1 MPAAALPPGFRFNK
15 VVAIIAFDRFEYF
28 RQVIDALRQAWGA
41 HEYVVTIWI
50 DGPPQNASS
59 FDQEGWQSIVTY
71 SHQLAWLARNASLG
85 FRDVV
90 VNAAEANLGL
100 KRNIRRAVAGAMELS
115 DFAVILEDDIV
126 VERDALRWF
135 EWHVTSGLIF
145 DRPDIALA
153 TCWSTSFPFHHGAV
167 EAHDLLMVQQLGLLD
182 KYWVDRW
189 FQPWGWALWRRTW
202 DALGAEW
209 KPRDKRP
216 WDVRLGQVMQANSWF
231 ETMPL
236 VARCNY
242 IGSVGSHKMGI
253 TKRHVHRPSRGTQR
267 ALQVVCGSGGKG
279 SGPGLTADQQRRAV
293 GILSAARNLDF
304 RRLGN
309 QLGGTLVV
317 DDASH
322 KQDVQ
327 QAIKEG
333 NLSFGFSAGGCLFP
347 YYIGSAGALID
358 AGILTERVKI
368 GGASAGS
375 LLAACIKS
383 GMPLDNIVEQNLRLL
398 ADLRQGGTRGRLG
411 AVLHSFLRE
420 HLPEDAHLKCKD
432 KAYVAV
438 TKVTPIARPLLVSDF
453 SSRADLIQALMTSC
467 HIPFWLDG
475 NAFTEFRGERH
486 CDGGLTNFI
495 PLPPGTVGV
504 RICCF
509 PSRQLSPVYRIGIS
523 PDSFEPWEYSLRQ

>member
-1 MPAAALPPGFRFNK
+1 MSSPLFDAVRRYRRAPRHPYTAALLAILLVLAAAKLQQPGASQQRRPGSAVNQQLEQAMPAAALPPGFRFNK

-28 RQVIDALRQAWGA
+28 RQVIDARRQAWGA

-189 FQPWGWALWRRTW
+189 FQPWGWALWRHTW

-216 WDVRLGQVMQANSWF
+216 WDLRLGQVMQANSWF

-236 VARCNY
+236 VARCNN

-253 TKRHVHRPSRGTQR
+253 TKRHVHRRAITSRSFADLDRCRYAELARRNHT
-267 ALQVVCGSGGKG
+267 
-279 SGPGLTADQQRRAV
+279 GPLLYEDLYSQLLRVGLIEDSKFLEDSLEKHV
-293 GILSAARNLDF
+293 
-304 RRLGN
+304 
-309 QLGGTLVV
+309 
-317 DDASH
+317 
-322 KQDVQ
+322 
-327 QAIKEG
+327 
-333 NLSFGFSAGGCLFP
+333 
-347 YYIGSAGALID
+347 
-358 AGILTERVKI
+358 
-368 GGASAGS
+368 ASAEAFVHQHPQSS
-375 LLAACIKS
+375 LWQSTC
-383 GMPLDNIVEQNLRLL
+383 
-398 ADLRQGGTRGRLG
+398 
-411 AVLHSFLRE
+411 
-420 HLPEDAHLKCKD
+420 
-432 KAYVAV
+432 
-438 TKVTPIARPLLVSDF
+438 
-453 SSRADLIQALMTSC
+453 
-467 HIPFWLDG
+467 
-475 NAFTEFRGERH
+475 
-486 CDGGLTNFI
+486 
-495 PLPPGTVGV
+495 
-504 RICCF
+504 
-509 PSRQLSPVYRIGIS
+509 
-523 PDSFEPWEYSLRQ
+523 